1 MTEKTHEQLVAEAK
15 EKLISGKPK
24 ATKSNTK
31 AVEANDPI
39 LANELFAELSK
50 IQEELKALKARE
62 DEIKDIIRD
71 AIGDKDELHIHGA
84 KVASISRWRE
94 TAVVTDS
101 VKELFP
107 LLDYPELYKRTSKT
121 RLNIH

>member
-1 MTEKTHEQLVAEAK
+1 MTNKTHEQLVAEAK
-15 EKLISGKPK
+15 EKLITGKPK
-24 ATKSNTK
+24 ATKRDTK
-31 AVEANDPI
+31 AIEAADPI
-39 LANELFAELSK
+39 LANELFAELAQV
-50 IQEELKALKARE
+50 QEQLKALKAKE

-94 TAVVTDS
+94 TAVVTDA

-107 LLDYPELYKRTSKT
+107 LLDYPELYKRTNKT

>member
-1 MTEKTHEQLVAEAK
+1 MTQEELIAQAK
-15 EKLISGKPK
+15 AVLITGKPK
-24 ATKSNTK
+24 ATKANTK
-31 AVEANDPI
+31 AIEANDPV
-39 LANELFAELSK
+39 LANELFAELAK
-50 IQEELKALKARE
+50 VQDDIKFLKARE
-62 DEIKDIIRD
+62 DEIKSIIRD

-94 TAVVTDS
+94 TSVQTDV

-107 LLDYPELYKRTSKT
+107 LVDYPEIYKRSDKT

>member
-1 MTEKTHEQLVAEAK
+1 MKTHEELVAEAK
-15 EKLISGKPK
+15 AKLISGKPK
-24 ATKSNTK
+24 ATKENK
-31 AVEANDPI
+31 NAVEASDPI
-39 LANELFAELSK
+39 LANELFAELAK
-50 IQEELKALKARE
+50 VQEDLKFLKARE
-62 DEIKDIIRD
+62 EELKNIVRD

-94 TAVVTDS
+94 TSVQTDV

-107 LLDYPELYKRTSKT
+107 LIDYPEIYKRSDKT

>member
-1 MTEKTHEQLVAEAK
+1 MTQEELIAQAK
-15 EKLISGKPK
+15 AVLITGKPK
-24 ATKSNTK
+24 ATKANTK
-31 AVEANDPI
+31 AIEASDPV
-39 LANELFAELSK
+39 LANELFAELAK
-50 IQEELKALKARE
+50 VQEDMKFLKARE
-62 DEIKDIIRD
+62 QEIKDIIKD

-94 TAVVTDS
+94 TSVQTDA

-107 LLDYPELYKRTSKT
+107 LIDYPEIYKRTDKT

>member
-1 MTEKTHEQLVAEAK
+1 MNKTHDELVAEAK

-24 ATKSNTK
+24 ATKENSK
-31 AVEANDPI
+31 AIEASDPI
-39 LANELFAELSK
+39 LANELFAELAK
-50 IQEELKALKARE
+50 VQDDMKFLKARE
-62 DEIKDIIRD
+62 TELKDIIRD

-94 TAVVTDS
+94 TSVQTDV
-101 VKELFP
+101 VKEHFP
-107 LLDYPELYKRTSKT
+107 VVDYPELYKRSSKT

>member
-1 MTEKTHEQLVAEAK
+1 MRTQEELIAEAK
-15 EKLISGKPK
+15 AKLITGKPK
-24 ATKSNTK
+24 ATKENK
-31 AVEANDPI
+31 NAIEAADPV
-39 LANELFAELSK
+39 LANELMAELARVQDEMK
-50 IQEELKALKARE
+50 FLKARE
-62 DEIKDIIRD
+62 DEIKAVIRD

-94 TAVVTDS
+94 TSVQTDV

-107 LLDYPELYKRTSKT
+107 LVDYPEVYKRTDKT

>member
-1 MTEKTHEQLVAEAK
+1 MNKTHEELVAEAK

-24 ATKSNTK
+24 ATKENSK
-31 AVEANDPI
+31 AIEASDPI
-39 LANELFAELSK
+39 LANELFAELAK
-50 IQEELKALKARE
+50 VQDDMKFLKARE
-62 DEIKDIIRD
+62 AELKDIIRD

-94 TAVVTDS
+94 TSVQTDVVKDH
-101 VKELFP
+101 FP
-107 LLDYPELYKRTSKT
+107 VVDYPELYKRSSKT

>member
-1 MTEKTHEQLVAEAK
+1 MTHEELVAEAK
-15 EKLISGKPK
+15 AKLITGKPK
-24 ATKSNTK
+24 ASKTNAK
-31 AVEANDPI
+31 AIEASDPV

-50 IQEELKALKARE
+50 VQDEMKFLKARE
-62 DEIKDIIRD
+62 AEIKDIIRD
-71 AIGDKDELHIHGA
+71 AIADKDELLIHGA

-94 TAVVTDS
+94 TSVQTDA

-107 LLDYPELYKRTSKT
+107 LVDYPEIYKRTSKT

>member
-1 MTEKTHEQLVAEAK
+1 MTHEELIAQAK
-15 EKLISGKPK
+15 ERLITGKPK
-24 ATKSNTK
+24 ATKANTK
-31 AVEANDPI
+31 AIEANDPV
-39 LANELFAELSK
+39 LANELFAELAK
-50 IQEELKALKARE
+50 VQEDIKFMKARE
-62 DEIKDIIRD
+62 DELKNIIRD

-94 TAVVTDS
+94 TSVQTDV

-107 LLDYPELYKRTSKT
+107 LIDYPEIYKRTDKT

>member
-1 MTEKTHEQLVAEAK
+1 MTQEELIAQAK
-15 EKLISGKPK
+15 AVLITGKPK
-24 ATKSNTK
+24 ATKANTK
-31 AVEANDPI
+31 AVEANDPV
-39 LANELFAELSK
+39 LANELFAELAK
-50 IQEELKALKARE
+50 VQEDMKFLKARE
-62 DEIKDIIRD
+62 QEIKDIIKD

-94 TAVVTDS
+94 TSVQTDA

-107 LLDYPELYKRTSKT
+107 LIDYPEIYKRTDKT